1 MSLSRRLREAAD
13 EAASNPNIAGGARR
27 GQAKTAREPS
37 PPRTQAQIDAMVRR
51 PRGGK
56 DKDEMDDEREEQ
68 RDEQQKKKRGGEA
81 SVMSESDDEKG
92 SSGEEGGDVAQDA
105 DSEPNDEVGMAEE
118 AKGERE
124 GERGSDGEG
133 DSDGD
138 DSVLNPLAKARKA
151 SRKRKSFGAMCRCR
165 VYF

>member
-56 DKDEMDDEREEQ
+56 DKEDEMDDEKEEQ
-68 RDEQQKKKRGGEA
+68 RDEQQKKKRGGE
-81 SVMSESDDEKG
+81 VLVVK
-92 SSGEEGGDVAQDA
+92 QLC
-105 DSEPNDEVGMAEE
+105 
-118 AKGERE
+118 ERAWTN
-124 GERGSDGEG
+124 
-133 DSDGD
+133 
-138 DSVLNPLAKARKA
+138 LQPCNKMM
-151 SRKRKSFGAMCRCR
+151 RKRMNCL
-165 VYF
+165 